1 MYIKIS
7 IITLII
13 LIIFIIY
20 SLIIRMRIVK
30 LQEDV
35 NEAKSCML
43 NAKNKYND
51 VLETL
56 KTTHSQLLDKTALNN
71 INQQISVQ
79 TYQSTNLVV
88 SSSLIS
94 NLANNLEEAEK
105 VLNEK
110 INKYNKYV
118 KQVHVRIVAIVFGYK
133 IIKYV
138 D

>member
-7 IITLII
+7 IITLIM

-20 SLIIRMRIVK
+20 FLIIRMRIVK

>member
-1 MYIKIS
+1 MYIKKS
-7 IITLII
+7 IIT

-56 KTTHSQLLDKTALNN
+56 KTTHSQLLDKTVLNN
-71 INQQISVQ
+71 IDQQISFQ

>member
-1 MYIKIS
+1 M
-7 IITLII
+7 

-20 SLIIRMRIVK
+20 FLIIRMRIVK